1 MFRTGRNVASVLVTL
16 TIIAA
21 HAPAGEWDVNER
33 HLRKLENDLLTAYVM
48 LDFATLNELYADDFL
63 YISNDGVLMN
73 KRGVVEMVKT
83 AMFRVDSIPVSNSR
97 IRLYGNTA
105 IVSGIRKFY
114 RAGKK
119 LAETRYAEVWVNRNR
134 RWQCVSS
141 QLTPIPGK

>member
-1 MFRTGRNVASVLVTL
+1 VLRTVRNVASVLVTL

-21 HAPAGEWDVNER
+21 HASAGEWDINER
-33 HLRKLENDLLTAYVM
+33 QLRKLENDLLTAYVM
-48 LDFATLNELYADDFL
+48 LDFTTLNELYADDFF
-63 YISNDGVLMN
+63 YISNDGALMN
-73 KRGVVEMVKT
+73 KRSVVEMVKT

-141 QLTPIPGK
+141 QLTPILEK